1 MLYIDQPLSV
11 GFSYTTL
18 LNGTLDILSG
28 NFTPVA
34 SEADLPEL
42 SLTTVQATLQEPDTT
57 ILANTTKT
65 AARTFWRFAQVWF
78 NE

>member
-1 MLYIDQPLSV
+1 MLYVEQPLGT

-18 LNGTLDILSG
+18 VNGSLDILTA
-28 NFTPVA
+28 NFTPIA
-34 SEADLPEL
+34 DEADLPEL
-42 SLTTVQATLQEPDTT
+42 SSTTLQATLQNPDVDVA
-57 ILANTTKT
+57 ANTTMT